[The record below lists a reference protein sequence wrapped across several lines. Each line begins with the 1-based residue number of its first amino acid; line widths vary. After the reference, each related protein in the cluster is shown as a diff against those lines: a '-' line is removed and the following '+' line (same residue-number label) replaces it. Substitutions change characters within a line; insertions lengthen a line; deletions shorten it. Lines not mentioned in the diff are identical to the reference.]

1 MRTAIMARHEKEQ
14 EKEKEGG
21 AMEEEGQGGGAADE
35 QPEVDEEGSV
45 TQGVENDL
53 NEEQIATSR
62 ASSPAAARPASRA
75 GSAGGALEEFQVRR
89 KRIRH

>member
-1 MRTAIMARHEKEQ
+1 MARHEKEK

-21 AMEEEGQGGGAADE
+21 AMEEGQGGGAADE
-35 QPEVDEEGSV
+35 PEVDEEGSV

-53 NEEQIATSR
+53 NEERIATSR
-62 ASSPAAARPASRA
+62 TSSPTAARPASRA
-75 GSAGGALEEFQVRR
+75 SSAGGAPEEFQVHR